1 MSAPGKKQDSS
12 RFRSLVILHFT
23 ELALRHI
30 QDQTEL
36 NCGRH
41 NPGCAACTMSSV
53 KLLVV
58 LRKQLLSSPQG
69 RALTFPYSTP
79 THAGT
84 APAPLGVPTLQP
96 VLLSWDQ
103 ISLGRNRGPL
113 SGRRQTP
120 KDVLKGQFIITAS
133 DFSSSSCLT
142 LTKQPTPDTLP
153 SMDSSQDISAVKL
166 PRG

>member
-41 NPGCAACTMSSV
+41 NPGCAARTTSSV

-79 THAGT
+79 T
-84 APAPLGVPTLQP
+84 QP

-103 ISLGRNRGPL
+103 ISLGRNHGPP
-113 SGRRQTP
+113 SGRTRRQTP
-120 KDVLKGQFIITAS
+120 KDVLKEPFIITAS

>member
-12 RFRSLVILHFT
+12 RFRSLVILPFT

-30 QDQTEL
+30 QDHTEP

-41 NPGCAACTMSSV
+41 NPGCAARTTSSV

-58 LRKQLLSSPQG
+58 LRNQLLSSPQG

-79 THAGT
+79 T
-84 APAPLGVPTLQP
+84 QP